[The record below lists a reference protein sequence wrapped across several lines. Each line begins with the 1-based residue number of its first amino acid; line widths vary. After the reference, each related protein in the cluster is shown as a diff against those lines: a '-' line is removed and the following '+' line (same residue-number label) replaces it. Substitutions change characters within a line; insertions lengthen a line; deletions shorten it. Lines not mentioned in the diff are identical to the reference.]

1 MEGPEENSTKSLAQP
16 NLRRE
21 EPQAVLE
28 ATMSQAVQTNEA
40 QLVGETSEQGLQ
52 ELQGRSQKE
61 TTNDL
66 EIVASNGDEY
76 NNFRCPICL
85 DTLKNTRITKSC
97 FHRFCKDCIITALRR
112 GNKECPVCRRKL
124 ISKRSLDSDPQFD
137 ALIMK
142 MHSSCNEKDASQEKT
157 LSRKKKYK
165 TQQALSVNIEKGKEM
180 DTINSVQQ
188 GEEKQIETSTGWK
201 GNHDTA
207 PCNNTSTQSSDEAGP
222 SNKKAKTSG
231 LEHDNTDAIVTYDAV
246 TDGASELESN
256 LHPTLTGKDDPAQ
269 TGLTKTSG
277 NSTTCQVYIW
287 LWG

>member
-1 MEGPEENSTKSLAQP
+1 MEGPEENNAKSLVQP

-21 EPQAVLE
+21 EPQAVSE

-40 QLVGETSEQGLQ
+40 QLVGETSKQALQ

-66 EIVASNGDEY
+66 EIVASNVDEC

-124 ISKRSLDSDPQFD
+124 ISKRSLDSDPEFD

-180 DTINSVQQ
+180 DTINSVQP
-188 GEEKQIETSTGWK
+188 GEEKQSETSTGWK
-201 GNHDTA
+201 G
-207 PCNNTSTQSSDEAGP
+207 EL
-222 SNKKAKTSG
+222 KKPR
-231 LEHDNTDAIVTYDAV
+231 I
-246 TDGASELESN
+246 
-256 LHPTLTGKDDPAQ
+256 
-269 TGLTKTSG
+269 
-277 NSTTCQVYIW
+277 
-287 LWG
+287 